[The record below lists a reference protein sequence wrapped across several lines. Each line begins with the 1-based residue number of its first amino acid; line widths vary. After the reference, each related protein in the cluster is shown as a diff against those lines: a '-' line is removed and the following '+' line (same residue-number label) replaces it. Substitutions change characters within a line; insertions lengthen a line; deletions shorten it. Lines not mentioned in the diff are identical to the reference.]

1 MFAINNFAKVWKVY
15 PKKTKDQKFT
25 LIQLSTSKRNKDG
38 SYVTDF
44 SGNVSL
50 VGEAEK
56 KASTLEADDRIKML
70 RVGVT
75 NFYNKESGQTTTNY
89 MIFDFEFN
97 EDKKQKEVTKKD
109 DDPDAWMTADIDE
122 SNLPFN

>member
-97 EDKKQKEVTKKD
+97 EDKKQKEVSKND
-109 DDPDAWMTADIDE
+109 EDPDAWMTADIDE

>member
-1 MFAINNFAKVWKVY
+1 
-15 PKKTKDQKFT
+15 
-25 LIQLSTSKRNKDG
+25 
-38 SYVTDF
+38 
-44 SGNVSL
+44 
-50 VGEAEK
+50 
-56 KASTLEADDRIKML
+56 ML